1 MTTETIT
8 DEQYAEA
15 QAIVEARRAQD
26 EARVAAQREAL
37 VEPVTALVST
47 PEFKGMIAEVE
58 RLLAEYPDER
68 MFFAMHL
75 NALLSGGRNLAQAV
89 GVDLALPA
97 AEEPETPPE
106 A

>member
-37 VEPVTALVST
+37 VGPVTALVST
-47 PEFKGMIAEVE
+47 PEFKAMVAEAATI
-58 RLLAEYPDER
+58 LADYPDER
-68 MFFAMHL
+68 MYFSMHL

-89 GVDLALPA
+89 GVDLTVP
-97 AEEPETPPE
+97 AEEPAPE
-106 A
+106 PE